1 MALTYCRLFRGGALD
16 SQVTDS
22 QFVNGLLGNG
32 QNALFNNHKY
42 QLMHWRSHRWA
53 TAYVEWGN

>member
-1 MALTYCRLFRGGALD
+1 MTVDNMTLMYYRLFRGGALD

-32 QNALFNNHKY
+32 QNALFIKSRVLTNA
-42 QLMHWRSHRWA
+42 S
-53 TAYVEWGN
+53 TT